1 MKCNLG
7 KTDRLFR
14 VVLGIIIIGTGSYLK
29 SWWGVIGVI
38 PFLTALVGVCPAY
51 MPFNFST
58 CKCSGDCCCDKGDKE
73 KPKK

>member
-1 MKCNLG
+1 VKCNLG

-58 CKCSGDCCCDKGDKE
+58 CKCNGDCCCDKGE
-73 KPKK
+73 KKTAKK